1 MKLKNKMLSML
12 ILPLGIL
19 LNQPIEPDNSIKT
32 PVIQQPL
39 SKIQV
44 IEKYSAE
51 YGLDKNL
58 VYSMLMCESTLNEN
72 AIGDSGKS
80 KGIAQYNPNTFVRH
94 EKKLGE
100 DLDAQSWHDSIKL
113 MTFAIANGMGNE
125 WTSYVAIK
133 NGGSYTF
140 TNSYTGQIQ
149 TVKCNLREIPK

>member
-1 MKLKNKMLSML
+1 MLV
-12 ILPLGIL
+12 LPLGIL
-19 LNQPIEPDNSIKT
+19 LNQPIQPEAQIQTPLIWDN
-32 PVIQQPL
+32 P
-39 SKIQV
+39 SKIEV
-44 IEKYSAE
+44 IEKYSTE

-58 VYSMLMCESTLNEN
+58 VYSMLFCESTLNEN

-80 KGIAQYNPNTFVRH
+80 KGISQYNPNTFIRH

-100 DLDAQSWHDSIKL
+100 DLDEQSWHDSIKL

-125 WTSYVAIK
+125 WTSYRAIK

-140 TNSYTGQIQ
+140 KNSYTGKTQ